1 MLAATAEKGLVATP
15 SGRFFGFVVGG
26 ALPTALAADW
36 LTSAWEPN
44 AAFAA
49 LAPTEAAVEAVAAR
63 WVTDCLGLPADASV
77 GFTTGA
83 AMANF
88 TCLAAARHRVLEQ
101 TGWDV
106 EARGLQSAPMVT
118 VLSEDRHVSVDAVLR
133 YLGFGSDGVV
143 PIATDNEGRI
153 RPTALADNLR
163 KVTGPSI
170 VCLQAANVNTGS
182 CDPFPRGDRGRQGT
196 LGLGAC
202 RRRVWAVGRRKP
214 DHPTPR
220 RRCGRGRLVGHRRP
234 QMAAPGGQAH
244 HSWPGATAP

>member
-1 MLAATAEKGLVATP
+1 MGDTLRALEAAYAHAVDWVESVPNRPVAAAATAEQLLTLLDGPLPVEPTDPAEVINMLAATAEKGLVATP

-88 TCLAAARHRVLEQ
+88 TCLAAARTVCSSRPAGMSRHAGCRARLWSPCSPR
-101 TGWDV
+101 TGTC
-106 EARGLQSAPMVT
+106 QSTQFFDTSGSVPT
-118 VLSEDRHVSVDAVLR
+118 VLFRLPQTTRA
-133 YLGFGSDGVV
+133 GSGRPRS
-143 PIATDNEGRI
+143 PIICAR
-153 RPTALADNLR
+153 
-163 KVTGPSI
+163 
-170 VCLQAANVNTGS
+170 
-182 CDPFPRGDRGRQGT
+182 
-196 LGLGAC
+196 
-202 RRRVWAVGRRKP
+202 
-214 DHPTPR
+214 
-220 RRCGRGRLVGHRRP
+220 
-234 QMAAPGGQAH
+234 
-244 HSWPGATAP
+244 

>member
-106 EARGLQSAPMVT
+106 EARGLQGAPMVT

-170 VCLQAANVNTGS
+170 VCLQAANVNSGS

-220 RRCGRGRLVGHRRP
+220 RRCGRGQLVGHRRP